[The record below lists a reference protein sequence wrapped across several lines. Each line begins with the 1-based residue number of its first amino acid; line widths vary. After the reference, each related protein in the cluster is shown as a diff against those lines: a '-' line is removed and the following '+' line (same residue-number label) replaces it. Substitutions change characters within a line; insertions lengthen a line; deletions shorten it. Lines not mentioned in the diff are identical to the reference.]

1 MLSIKKNLI
10 LMMLFSLIAL
20 IALSAMLIL
29 PQKEL
34 LLNEKKF
41 KVENIIE
48 GAKSAIVYNYKLFEK
63 GEITEFEAMN
73 RSKELLKSVRY
84 DGENYIWIN
93 NTQAVMVMHPL
104 KPTLNGKELSTFKD
118 PNGKNIF
125 QEFVK
130 SAQDNS
136 HYVFYHW
143 AKPGHDNPVPKL
155 SYVAEFEP
163 WGWVLGTGIYI
174 DDVDAMYME
183 KVIYSMYF
191 IIAVTIIMVSIF
203 LLVYRSIISRIN
215 TTIKI
220 MDEIAVSKNLTKQL
234 DEMNSCKDCE
244 LGKIASSFNHLIDS
258 LRELLN
264 QNAQSSVENVAISE
278 ELYMTS
284 KEIEKRII
292 EEKDLIIKADKEVKD
307 IKHTVEVWNK
317 EAVVT
322 LDLVSGVTNSL
333 SESKGDIL
341 NLNNK
346 VSLSVEKE
354 LELVERFHSLSSDA
368 EEIKT
373 VLEVISDISDQTNL
387 LALNAAIEAARAG
400 EHGRGF
406 AVVAD
411 EVRKLA
417 ERTQKSLSDINASV
431 NLIIQSIIEAKED
444 ITNNSNN
451 ILELSTVS
459 EVVVERIDNATH
471 LMNQVN
477 NTAKSSSE
485 NALNITNKTNY
496 VVSNMDNIMN
506 YSSSNTRSVEEIS
519 SASNHLLSQVEKLN
533 EKMQMF
539 KL

>member
-1 MLSIKKNLI
+1 
-10 LMMLFSLIAL
+10 MMLFSLIAL
-20 IALSAMLIL
+20 IALSVMLIL

-41 KVENIIE
+41 KVENIIQ
-48 GAKSAIVYNYKLFEK
+48 GAKSAIEHNYKLFEN
-63 GEITEFEAMN
+63 GVITEEEAKH
-73 RSKELLKSVRY
+73 RSKNLLKTVRY
-84 DGENYIWIN
+84 DGQNYIWIN
-93 NTQAVMVMHPL
+93 DTNSVMVMHPL
-104 KPTLNGKELSTFKD
+104 KPALNNKDLSTFKD
-118 PNGKNIF
+118 PNGKYIF
-125 QEFVK
+125 KEFVK
-130 SAQDNS
+130 SARDNS

-143 AKPGHDNPVPKL
+143 EKPGHNSPVPKL

-163 WGWVLGTGIYI
+163 WGWVIGTGIYI
-174 DDVDAMYME
+174 DDVDALFLN

-191 IIAVTIIMVSIF
+191 IIAVSIIMVLIF
-203 LLVYRSIISRIN
+203 MFVYRSIISRIN
-215 TTIKI
+215 STINI
-220 MDEIAVSKNLTKQL
+220 MDEIAASKNLTQQL

-264 QNAQSSVENVAISE
+264 QNGQSSVENVAISE

-292 EEKDLIIKADKEVKD
+292 EEKNLIIKADTEVKD
-307 IKHTVEVWNK
+307 IKNTVEVWNE

-333 SESKGDIL
+333 SESKVDIQ

-346 VSLSVEKE
+346 VAQSVEKE

-417 ERTQKSLSDINASV
+417 ERTQKSLSDINTSV

-444 ITNNSNN
+444 ITKNSNN

-459 EVVVERIDNATH
+459 EVVVERIDNATL

-477 NTAKSSSE
+477 DTAKSSSQ
-485 NALNITNKTNY
+485 NALSITNKTNY
-496 VVSNMDNIMN
+496 VVSNMDDIMS

-533 EKMQMF
+533 QKMQMF